1 MLEIYIKEGDKM
13 PYEVTIEN
21 QKDKKRIKK
30 ELKTLKELKELLLQ
44 YENELINIEMHEV
57 KTKNLHKIK

>member
-57 KTKNLHKIK
+57 KTKNLQK

>member
-1 MLEIYIKEGDKM
+1 M

-44 YENELINIEMHEV
+44 YENELINIEMHEI
-57 KTKNLHKIK
+57 KTKNLQKIK